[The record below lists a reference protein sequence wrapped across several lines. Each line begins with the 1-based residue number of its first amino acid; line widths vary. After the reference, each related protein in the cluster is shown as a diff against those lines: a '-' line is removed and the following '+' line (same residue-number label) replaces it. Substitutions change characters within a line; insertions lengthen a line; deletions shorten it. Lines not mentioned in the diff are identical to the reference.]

1 MKDTVNSMATEEKPV
16 PGNRRVLLLTALER
30 SFYSSIIENYLFSP
44 AVDVESRYLNVRFYY
59 LGFVPITMYS
69 GRHQPVL
76 RFREYRKRRRVLQS

>member
-1 MKDTVNSMATEEKPV
+1 MVDTVNSMAIGENTV
-16 PGNRRVLLLTALER
+16 PGNRGVLLLTALER

-59 LGFVPITMYS
+59 PGFVPITMYS

-76 RFREYRKRRRVLQS
+76 RFREYGERRRLPQR